1 MSSQSGARRE
11 RETARSATWRLRCAP
26 FPSCSRSQTRRA
38 VSLRLVSNPR
48 CWPHRPLFRGCSA
61 LFPSLSRHPFAGKML
76 PSQSGTHWETSNLLV
91 TRLEYSAALHIQA
104 APGRR
109 IERAERLYRRSL
121 RHRPKSRESKGE
133 DAPHAQCF
141 PPSHPSPAVSYVL
154 PSPSLPT
161 AASSPPPMCPSS
173 PDPTA
178 APLGRQDSAR
188 LRRPQT
194 CRPVSRRLPSPPS
207 ILCQRPVR

>member
-1 MSSQSGARRE
+1 VWNKSPSSQRRASRNARQCQ
-11 RETARSATWRLRCAP
+11 SVFRCTP
-26 FPSCSRSQTRRA
+26 HRQPQTRRA

-76 PSQSGTHWETSNLLV
+76 PSQSGMHWETSNLLV